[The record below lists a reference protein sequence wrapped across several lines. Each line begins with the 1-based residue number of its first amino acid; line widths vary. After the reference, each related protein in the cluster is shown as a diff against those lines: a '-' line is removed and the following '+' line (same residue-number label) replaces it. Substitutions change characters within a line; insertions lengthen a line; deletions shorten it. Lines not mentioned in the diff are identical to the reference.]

1 MAGKNEVSMVRIDKD
16 AHEKL
21 KIVARRKHCTITA
34 LLGWLIDNSYHE
46 GSNVFGTFADEL
58 KSIRTD
64 LNLVSMKA
72 TRIAGATERTES
84 FIKTLLNQDRPVV
97 QNSPVGS
104 VSSDSQMPG
113 YDDSSVPA
121 LTSLLGRLLDKATRT
136 KNFDGTQAMQ
146 IRISV
151 DEFARIQHRY
161 DELCTLRNT

>member
-1 MAGKNEVSMVRIDKD
+1 MAGKNEVAMVRINKD

-21 KIVARRKHCTITA
+21 KTVARRKHCTITA

-46 GSNVFGTFADEL
+46 GSNVFGSFADEL

-64 LNLVSMKA
+64 LDSVSMKT
-72 TRIAGATERTES
+72 TRIAGSAERTES
-84 FIKTLLNQDRPVV
+84 FIKTLLNQDRPTV
-97 QNSPVGS
+97 QNSPAGS
-104 VSSDSQMPG
+104 ASADSSVAG
-113 YDDSSVPA
+113 YDDSSVSA
-121 LTSLLGRLLDKATRT
+121 LTSLFGRLLDKATRT